1 MYIKLDL
8 KDKND
13 KIMKVGDKVLFSTAS
28 DMIYEEE
35 ATEILGE
42 ICFCCGAFG
51 IGSCDYIPRDLK
63 MCGNDN
69 FVSFWELC
77 NVLKLAEFDYL
88 SDYLEIIEECV
99 DCPFNSKCENQT
111 KCKENIDA

>member
-1 MYIKLDL
+1 MFIKLDL

-13 KIMKVGDKVLFSTAS
+13 KLINVGDKVLFSTAP
-28 DMIYEEE
+28 DMLDGEE

-51 IGSCDYIPRDLK
+51 IGSRDCIPNELK

-77 NVLKLAEFDYL
+77 NTLELAQFEDISEYI
-88 SDYLEIIEECV
+88 EIIDECST
-99 DCPFNSKCENQT
+99 CLFNSKCENQD
-111 KCKENIDA
+111 KCRG